1 MSDTPLGLFAATG
14 IELEY
19 MIVDAETLS
28 VRPIADRLL
37 EAAAG
42 DRATEVEFGPI
53 GWSNELAL
61 HVVELKTTEP
71 VPSLDGLDALFQ
83 EHVGRVESL
92 LAPEGARLL
101 PTGMHPWMD
110 PQDLRL
116 WPHEQNVIYETFDR
130 IFGCRG
136 HGWANLQSV
145 HVNLP
150 FADDEE
156 FGRLHAAIRMVL
168 PILPGLAASSPYAD
182 GRASGLMD
190 TRLEVYR
197 HNARRVP
204 SVVGRVVPEPIFTR
218 AGYER
223 DVLGTIYDDLAP
235 LDPDG
240 VLRHEWVNARG
251 CIARFDRQSIEIRVL
266 DVQECPVADLAI
278 VAAVTAVVEAL
289 VRERWAGFDQ
299 QCRWSDVPLER
310 VLLACI
316 RDGERAIVDEP
327 GFPAMFGYP
336 ASESCSARDLWHHLV
351 ETTLEPGGREPWRA
365 FFDVFARHGCLAHRI
380 ATAVGADA
388 PPDRLAVV
396 YRQLADCL
404 SQGRLFLPDGA

>member
-1 MSDTPLGLFAATG
+1 MDAPLRLFAATG
-14 IELEY
+14 VELEY
-19 MIVDAETLS
+19 MIVDADTLS
-28 VRPIADRLL
+28 VRPMADRLL
-37 EAAAG
+37 AAAG
-42 DRATEVEFGPI
+42 GPCATDVEFGPI

-71 VPSLDGLDALFQ
+71 VPSLDGLEALFQ

-92 LAPEGARLL
+92 LAPEGARLM

-110 PQDLRL
+110 PRELRL
-116 WPHEQNVIYETFDR
+116 WPHEPNAIYETFDR

-150 FADDEE
+150 FGDDDE

-168 PILPGLAASSPYAD
+168 PILPGLAASSPFAD

-197 HNARRVP
+197 HNAARIP
-204 SVVGRVVPEPIFTR
+204 SVVGRVIPERVFTR
-218 AGYER
+218 AAYER

-235 LDPDG
+235 VDPAG

-266 DVQECPVADLAI
+266 DVQECPVADLSI

-289 VRERWAGFDQ
+289 TAERWTGFDE
-299 QCRWSDVPLER
+299 QCQWSEARLER
-310 VLLACI
+310 VMLACI
-316 RDGERAIVDEP
+316 RDGDRAVVDEP
-327 GFPAMFGYP
+327 GYAALFGYP
-336 ASESCSARDLWHHLV
+336 GSGSCSVRDLWHHLV
-351 ETTLEPGGREPWRA
+351 ETTIEPSGREPWRA
-365 FFDVFARHGCLAHRI
+365 FFDAVTRHGCLARRI
-380 ATAVGADA
+380 VTAVGTEA
-388 PPDRLAVV
+388 PPDRLAAV

-404 SQGRLFLPDGA
+404 TQGRLFVPDGA